1 MVTLTRV
8 SRRRA
13 PTLDGTVLSAVLALA
28 RERAHEGITVA
39 DLADH
44 AGYSPFHFTRLF
56 GNSIRMSPGQFLTA
70 LRIDTA
76 KRLLLTRTDPVV
88 DVATAV
94 GFDSLSSFTRRFR
107 ELVAIPPAQLRRL
120 AHEVGDSPLRP
131 FRLGDPRQ
139 PSVRLRLSVPDD
151 VRPGPQVRIW
161 AGWFA
166 QPAPFGVPRG
176 GVLVD
181 HADEVDIPLAP
192 GYPWLLAN
200 VLPADADPDEQIA
213 PTRPVVAVHPAPIT
227 TPCAVTLHFSPA
239 HSTVPLL
246 TALPSLRRPD

>member
-1 MVTLTRV
+1 MTPQRG
-8 SRRRA
+8 
-13 PTLDGTVLSAVLALA
+13 PTLDATTLASVLAFA
-28 RERAHEGITVA
+28 RERAPDRITVA

-56 GNSIRMSPGQFLTA
+56 GTSVGISPGQVLTA
-70 LRIDTA
+70 LRIDAA
-76 KRLLLTRTDPVV
+76 KRLLLGGDDAVI

-107 ELVAIPPAQLRRL
+107 ELVAVPPARLRRL
-120 AHEVGDSPLRP
+120 AHDVGDSPLRP
-131 FRLGDPRQ
+131 FRLGDPRH
-139 PSVRLRLSVPDD
+139 PAVRVRLHVSDA
-151 VRPGPQVRIW
+151 VRPAPRVQVW

-166 QPAPFGVPRG
+166 QRAPFGLPQG

-181 HADEVDIPLAP
+181 HAAEVEIPLAP
-192 GYPWLLAN
+192 GFPWLLAN
-200 VLPADADPDEQIA
+200 VLPADADPGEQIA
-213 PTRPVVAVHPAPIT
+213 PAHPIVAVHPAPIT
-227 TPCAVTLHFSPA
+227 APCAVTLHFSPA